1 MISTFTENTGRMLIM
16 AKLDA
21 SGFLIDLDGTVFKGQ
36 ELIDGAAEAIHTLQS
51 LGKSVVFLSNRGN
64 LSRAICRKKLLGAG
78 IRTDERSIVLSSSV
92 TASFL
97 KKHYPLSK
105 VWVLGEKG
113 LTDELALAG
122 VAMAQKP
129 QAADWLVISLH
140 ETVTYE
146 DLNLAFKAASS
157 GARII
162 ATNRDRSF
170 PNEGGHAMDVAG
182 MIGAIE
188 ASAGAKTELV
198 IGKPSWLMAEA
209 ACEALGLPPVECAII
224 GDSLESDI
232 AMGRL
237 YGMKSVLVLT
247 GSAKLGEPRLYEP
260 DIVLDSIKD
269 LTELAKEGILL

>member
-1 MISTFTENTGRMLIM
+1 MLIM

-21 SGFLIDLDGTVFKGQ
+21 SGFLIDLDGTVFRGQ

-64 LSRAICRKKLLGAG
+64 LSRAMCRKKLLGAG

-209 ACEALGLPPVECAII
+209 ACEALGLPPGKCAII

>member
-1 MISTFTENTGRMLIM
+1 MLIM

-21 SGFLIDLDGTVFKGQ
+21 AGFLIDLDGTVFRGR
-36 ELIDGAAEAIHTLQS
+36 ELIDGAKEAVHTLQS
-51 LGKSVVFLSNRGN
+51 LGKAVVFLSNRGN
-64 LSRAICRKKLLGAG
+64 LSRAMCRKKLLGAG

-122 VAMAQKP
+122 VVLAQNP

-209 ACEALGLPPVECAII
+209 ACEALGLPPEECAII

-247 GSAKLGEPRLYEP
+247 GAAKLGEPRLYEP

>member
-1 MISTFTENTGRMLIM
+1 MISIFTENTGRMLIM

-21 SGFLIDLDGTVFKGQ
+21 AGFLIDLDGTVFRGR
-36 ELIDGAAEAIHTLQS
+36 ELIDCAKEAVHTLQS
-51 LGKSVVFLSNRGN
+51 LGKAVVFLSNRGN
-64 LSRAICRKKLLGAG
+64 LSRAMCRKKLLGAG
-78 IRTDERSIVLSSSV
+78 IRTDERNIVLSSSV

-97 KKHYPLSK
+97 KKHYPMSK

-122 VAMAQKP
+122 VALAKKP

-209 ACEALGLPPVECAII
+209 ACEALGLPPEECAII

-247 GSAKLGEPRLYEP
+247 GSVKLGEPRLYEP

-269 LTELAKEGILL
+269 LTGLAKEGILL

>member
-1 MISTFTENTGRMLIM
+1 MLIM

-21 SGFLIDLDGTVFKGQ
+21 AGFLIDLDGTVFRGR
-36 ELIDGAAEAIHTLQS
+36 ELIDGAKEAVHTLQS
-51 LGKSVVFLSNRGN
+51 LGKAVVFLSNRGN
-64 LSRAICRKKLLGAG
+64 LSRAMCRKKLLGAG

-122 VAMAQKP
+122 VTLAQNP

-209 ACEALGLPPVECAII
+209 ACEALGLPPEECAII

-260 DIVLDSIKD
+260 DIVLNSIKD

>member
-21 SGFLIDLDGTVFKGQ
+21 SGFLIDLDGTVFRGQ

-64 LSRAICRKKLLGAG
+64 LSRAMCRKKLLGAG

-209 ACEALGLPPVECAII
+209 ACKALGLPPGECAII

-260 DIVLDSIKD
+260 DIVLGSIKD

>member
-1 MISTFTENTGRMLIM
+1 MISIFTENTGRMLIM

-21 SGFLIDLDGTVFKGQ
+21 AGFLIDLDGTVFRGR
-36 ELIDGAAEAIHTLQS
+36 ELIDGAKEAVHTLQS
-51 LGKSVVFLSNRGN
+51 LGKAVVFLSNRGN
-64 LSRAICRKKLLGAG
+64 LSRAMCRKKLLGAG

-122 VAMAQKP
+122 VVLAQNP

-209 ACEALGLPPVECAII
+209 ACEALGLPLEECAII

>member
-1 MISTFTENTGRMLIM
+1 MISIFTENTGRMLIM

-21 SGFLIDLDGTVFKGQ
+21 AGFLIDLDGTVFRGR
-36 ELIDGAAEAIHTLQS
+36 ELIEGAKEAVHTLQS
-51 LGKSVVFLSNRGN
+51 LGKAVVFLSNRGN
-64 LSRAICRKKLLGAG
+64 LSRAMCRKKLLGAG

-122 VAMAQKP
+122 VTLAQNP

-188 ASAGAKTELV
+188 ATAGAKTELV
-198 IGKPSWLMAEA
+198 VGKPSWLMAEA
-209 ACEALGLPPVECAII
+209 ACEALGLPPEECAII

-237 YGMKSVLVLT
+237 YGMKSILVLT

>member
-21 SGFLIDLDGTVFKGQ
+21 SGFLIDLDGTVFRGQ
-36 ELIDGAAEAIHTLQS
+36 ELIDGATEAIHTLQS

-64 LSRAICRKKLLGAG
+64 LSRAMCRKKLLGAG

-105 VWVLGEKG
+105 VWVLGEEG

-122 VAMAQKP
+122 VTMAQKP

-198 IGKPSWLMAEA
+198 VGKPSWLMAEA
-209 ACEALGLPPVECAII
+209 ACEALGLPPGECAII

-237 YGMKSVLVLT
+237 YGMKSVLVMT

>member
-1 MISTFTENTGRMLIM
+1 MISIFTENTGRMLIM

-21 SGFLIDLDGTVFKGQ
+21 AGFLIDLDGTVFRGR
-36 ELIDGAAEAIHTLQS
+36 ELIDGAKEAVHTLQS
-51 LGKSVVFLSNRGN
+51 LGKAVVFLSNRGN
-64 LSRAICRKKLLGAG
+64 LSRAMCRKKLLGAG

-122 VAMAQKP
+122 VALAQNP

-188 ASAGAKTELV
+188 ASARAKTELV

-209 ACEALGLPPVECAII
+209 ACEALGLPPEECAII

-232 AMGRL
+232 AMGSL

>member
-1 MISTFTENTGRMLIM
+1 MISIFTENTGRMLIM

-21 SGFLIDLDGTVFKGQ
+21 AGFLIDLDGTVFRGR
-36 ELIDGAAEAIHTLQS
+36 ELIDGAKEAVHTLQS
-51 LGKSVVFLSNRGN
+51 LGKAVVFLSNRGN
-64 LSRAICRKKLLGAG
+64 LSRAMCRKKLLGAG

-122 VAMAQKP
+122 VALAQNP

-170 PNEGGHAMDVAG
+170 PNEDGHAMDVAG

-209 ACEALGLPPVECAII
+209 ACEALGLPPEECAII

-232 AMGRL
+232 AMGSL

>member
-1 MISTFTENTGRMLIM
+1 MISIFTENTGRMLIM

-21 SGFLIDLDGTVFKGQ
+21 SGFLIDLDGTVFRGQ
-36 ELIDGAAEAIHTLQS
+36 ELIDGATEAIHTLQS
-51 LGKSVVFLSNRGN
+51 LGKAVVFLSNRGN
-64 LSRAICRKKLLGAG
+64 LSRAMCQKKLLGAG

-122 VAMAQKP
+122 VTMAQKP
-129 QAADWLVISLH
+129 EAADWLVISLH

-146 DLNLAFKAASS
+146 DLNLAFQAASS

-188 ASAGAKTELV
+188 ASAGVKTELV
-198 IGKPSWLMAEA
+198 VGKPSWLMAEA
-209 ACEALGLPPVECAII
+209 ACEALGLSPGECAII
-224 GDSLESDI
+224 GDGLESDI

-247 GSAKLGEPRLYEP
+247 GSAKLGETRLYEP

>member
-21 SGFLIDLDGTVFKGQ
+21 SGFLIDLDGTVFRGQ

-64 LSRAICRKKLLGAG
+64 LSRAMCRKKLLGAG

-209 ACEALGLPPVECAII
+209 ACKAFGLPPGECAII

-260 DIVLDSIKD
+260 DIVLGSIKD

>member
-1 MISTFTENTGRMLIM
+1 MISIFTENTGRMLIM

-21 SGFLIDLDGTVFKGQ
+21 TGFLIDLDGTVFRGR
-36 ELIDGAAEAIHTLQS
+36 ELIDGAKEAVHTLQS
-51 LGKSVVFLSNRGN
+51 LGKAVVFLSNRGN
-64 LSRAICRKKLLGAG
+64 LSRAMCRKKLLGAG
-78 IRTDERSIVLSSSV
+78 IRTDEWSIVLSSSV

-97 KKHYPLSK
+97 NKHYPLSK

-122 VAMAQKP
+122 VALAQNP

-209 ACEALGLPPVECAII
+209 ACEALGLPPEECAII

-232 AMGRL
+232 AMGDL

>member
-1 MISTFTENTGRMLIM
+1 MISIFTENTGRMLIM

-21 SGFLIDLDGTVFKGQ
+21 AGFLIDLDGTVFRGR
-36 ELIDGAAEAIHTLQS
+36 ELIDGAKEAVHTLQS
-51 LGKSVVFLSNRGN
+51 LGKAVVFLSNRGN
-64 LSRAICRKKLLGAG
+64 LSRAMCRKKLLGAG

-122 VAMAQKP
+122 VALAQNP

-182 MIGAIE
+182 IIGAIE

-209 ACEALGLPPVECAII
+209 ACEALGLPPEECAII

-260 DIVLDSIKD
+260 DIVLDSIKG

>member
-1 MISTFTENTGRMLIM
+1 MLIM

-21 SGFLIDLDGTVFKGQ
+21 AGFLIDLDGTVFKGR
-36 ELIDGAAEAIHTLQS
+36 ELIDGAKEAVHTLQS
-51 LGKSVVFLSNRGN
+51 LGKAVVFLSNRGN
-64 LSRAICRKKLLGAG
+64 LSRAMCRKKLLGAG

-97 KKHYPLSK
+97 KKHYALSK

-122 VAMAQKP
+122 VALAQNP

-209 ACEALGLPPVECAII
+209 ACEALGLPPEECAII

-247 GSAKLGEPRLYEP
+247 GSARLGEPRLYEP

>member
-1 MISTFTENTGRMLIM
+1 MISIFTENTGRMLIM
-16 AKLDA
+16 AKVDA
-21 SGFLIDLDGTVFKGQ
+21 AGFLIDLDGTVFRGR
-36 ELIDGAAEAIHTLQS
+36 ELIEGAKEAVHTLQS
-51 LGKSVVFLSNRGN
+51 LGKAVVFLSNRGN
-64 LSRAICRKKLLGAG
+64 LSRAMCRKKLLGAG

-122 VAMAQKP
+122 VTLAQNP

-188 ASAGAKTELV
+188 ATAGAKTELV

-209 ACEALGLPPVECAII
+209 ACEALGLPPEECAII

-260 DIVLDSIKD
+260 DIVLNSIKD

>member
-1 MISTFTENTGRMLIM
+1 MISIFTENTGRMLIM

-21 SGFLIDLDGTVFKGQ
+21 AGFLIDLDGTVFRGR
-36 ELIDGAAEAIHTLQS
+36 ELIDGAKEAVHTLQS
-51 LGKSVVFLSNRGN
+51 LGKAVVFLSNRGN
-64 LSRAICRKKLLGAG
+64 LSRAMCRKKLLGAG
-78 IRTDERSIVLSSSV
+78 IRTDERIIVLSSSV

-122 VAMAQKP
+122 VALAQNP

-209 ACEALGLPPVECAII
+209 ACEALGLPPEECAII

-232 AMGRL
+232 AMGSL

>member
-1 MISTFTENTGRMLIM
+1 MISIFTENTGRMLIM

-21 SGFLIDLDGTVFKGQ
+21 AGFLIDLDGTVFRGR
-36 ELIDGAAEAIHTLQS
+36 ELIEGAKEAVHTLQS
-51 LGKSVVFLSNRGN
+51 LGKAVVFLSNRGN
-64 LSRAICRKKLLGAG
+64 LSRAMCRKKLLGAG

-122 VAMAQKP
+122 VTLAQNP

-209 ACEALGLPPVECAII
+209 ACEALGLPPEECAII

-260 DIVLDSIKD
+260 DIVLNSIKD

>member
-1 MISTFTENTGRMLIM
+1 MISIFTENTGRMLIM

-21 SGFLIDLDGTVFKGQ
+21 AGFLIDLDGTVFRGR
-36 ELIDGAAEAIHTLQS
+36 ELIDGAKEAVHTLQS
-51 LGKSVVFLSNRGN
+51 LGKAVVFLSNRGN
-64 LSRAICRKKLLGAG
+64 LSKAMCRKKLLGAG

-122 VAMAQKP
+122 VVLAQNP

-140 ETVTYE
+140 ETVTYK

-162 ATNRDRSF
+162 ATNKDRSF

-209 ACEALGLPPVECAII
+209 ACEALGLPPEECAII

-237 YGMKSVLVLT
+237 YGMKSILVLT

>member
-1 MISTFTENTGRMLIM
+1 MLIM

-21 SGFLIDLDGTVFKGQ
+21 SGFLIDLDGTVFRGQ

-64 LSRAICRKKLLGAG
+64 LSRAMCRKKLLGAG

>member
-1 MISTFTENTGRMLIM
+1 MLIM

-21 SGFLIDLDGTVFKGQ
+21 AGFLIDLDGTVFRGR
-36 ELIDGAAEAIHTLQS
+36 ELIDGAKEAVHTLQS
-51 LGKSVVFLSNRGN
+51 LGKAVVFLSNRGN
-64 LSRAICRKKLLGAG
+64 LSRAMCRKKLLGAG

-122 VAMAQKP
+122 VALAQNP

-209 ACEALGLPPVECAII
+209 ACEALGLPPEECAII

-232 AMGRL
+232 AMGSL

>member
-21 SGFLIDLDGTVFKGQ
+21 SGFLIDLDGTVFRGQ

-64 LSRAICRKKLLGAG
+64 LSRAMCRKKLLGAG

>member
-1 MISTFTENTGRMLIM
+1 MLIM

-21 SGFLIDLDGTVFKGQ
+21 AGFLIDLDGTVFRGR
-36 ELIDGAAEAIHTLQS
+36 ELIDGAKEAVHTLQS
-51 LGKSVVFLSNRGN
+51 LGKAVVFLSNRGN
-64 LSRAICRKKLLGAG
+64 LSRAMCRKKLLGAG
-78 IRTDERSIVLSSSV
+78 IRTDERIIVLSSSV

-122 VAMAQKP
+122 VALAQNP

-209 ACEALGLPPVECAII
+209 ACEALGLPPEECAII

-232 AMGRL
+232 AMGSL

-269 LTELAKEGILL
+269 LTELAKEGILS

>member
-1 MISTFTENTGRMLIM
+1 MISIFTENTGRMLIM

-21 SGFLIDLDGTVFKGQ
+21 AGFLIDLDGTVFRGR
-36 ELIDGAAEAIHTLQS
+36 ELIDGAKEAVHTLQS
-51 LGKSVVFLSNRGN
+51 LGKAVVFLSNRGN
-64 LSRAICRKKLLGAG
+64 LSRAMCRKKLLGAG

-122 VAMAQKP
+122 VVLAQNP

-162 ATNRDRSF
+162 ATNKDRSF

-209 ACEALGLPPVECAII
+209 ACEALRLPPEECAII

-237 YGMKSVLVLT
+237 YGMKSILVLT
-247 GSAKLGEPRLYEP
+247 GSAKLGETRLYEP
-260 DIVLDSIKD
+260 DIVVDSIKD

>member
-1 MISTFTENTGRMLIM
+1 MISIFTENTGRMLIM

-21 SGFLIDLDGTVFKGQ
+21 AGFLIDLDGTVFRGR
-36 ELIDGAAEAIHTLQS
+36 ELIEGAKEAVHTLQS
-51 LGKSVVFLSNRGN
+51 LGKAVVFLSNRGN
-64 LSRAICRKKLLGAG
+64 LSRAMCRKKLLGAG

-122 VAMAQKP
+122 VTLAQNP

-188 ASAGAKTELV
+188 ATAGAKTELV

-209 ACEALGLPPVECAII
+209 ACEALGLPPEECAII

-260 DIVLDSIKD
+260 DIVLNSIKD